1 MTKKVNWS
9 GLMFEQT
16 LLDVRVT
23 PTLGAQCTQGNYMSQ
38 IYFCYFFF
46 GLTLPPYTQFRDLG
60 VRPAPQGAFRLRG
73 KEVVFLKQSGRGS
86 NPGPQAS
93 DEDALSTPPTPDGLD
108 DPSLHWGNSLLFR
121 SYQ

>member
-38 IYFCYFFF
+38 IYFCYFTCIYIF
-46 GLTLPPYTQFRDLG
+46 GIVKKKIETLFKNTQLQRPP
-60 VRPAPQGAFRLRG
+60 RL
-73 KEVVFLKQSGRGS
+73 
-86 NPGPQAS
+86 
-93 DEDALSTPPTPDGLD
+93 
-108 DPSLHWGNSLLFR
+108 
-121 SYQ
+121 YQ